1 MPHGSTAIGSP
12 DREYLTGQTSVAM
25 AHAAPNRGPPTGQ
38 ASVAVEHGS
47 TASVRPLTDYT
58 SIATLLRQPRRKTV
72 TKGNFTQKS
81 MDIVRLIR
89 KILIECRNAC
99 LLCQGLDEHTETSTH
114 HTQNGYSMHK
124 VPSTPEGDFLRTL
137 VGNLN
142 RLTGLGLS
150 VQDCAIPDGIEG
162 DLSKAIGICNRH
174 EQCCKLPTATHAQIT
189 EHEGLVR
196 QCVALLVHR
205 VQINR

>member
-1 MPHGSTAIGSP
+1 MPHGSTAIGRP
-12 DREYLTGQTSVAM
+12 DRGYLTGQTSVAM
-25 AHAAPNRGPPTGQ
+25 AHAGPNRG
-38 ASVAVEHGS
+38 SHH
-47 TASVRPLTDYT
+47 RPLTYDT

-72 TKGNFTQKS
+72 AKGTFAQKS
-81 MDIVRLIR
+81 MKIVCQVS
-89 KILIECRNAC
+89 KILTECREAC

-124 VPSTPEGDFLRTL
+124 VPSTPKGDFLRTL

-142 RLTGLGLS
+142 RLTGLRLS
-150 VQDCAIPDGIEG
+150 VQDCAIPNGIEG

-174 EQCCKLPTATHAQIT
+174 EQCCQLPTATHAQIT

-196 QCVALLVHR
+196 QCVALLVSK